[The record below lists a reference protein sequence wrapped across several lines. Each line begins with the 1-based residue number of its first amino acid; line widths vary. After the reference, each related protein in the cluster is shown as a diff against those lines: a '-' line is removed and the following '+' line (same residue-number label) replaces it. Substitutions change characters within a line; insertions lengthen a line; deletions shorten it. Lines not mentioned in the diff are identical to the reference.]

1 MSEKGCLYLV
11 ATPIG
16 NLADFSPRA
25 QSVLRDSDII
35 ACEDTRVTQKLLSHI
50 GLSKPLVS
58 YREENERKQT
68 PQLILEMVSGKKIA
82 LVSDAGFPSVSDPG
96 FCLVRQC
103 RREGFEVVPIPGPNA
118 AITALAA
125 SGLPTHNFL
134 FLGFPPKGKVAFQNL
149 LEKWKDFEG
158 SLIFYQSK
166 YKIPATFE
174 VLEKAFGKDRYISVA
189 RELTKIHETILV
201 GTIAE
206 VKSKS
211 QDLSQKGEFTIVV
224 APHDFTF

>member
-149 LEKWKDFEG
+149 LEKWKDFGG

-174 VLEKAFGKDRYISVA
+174 VLVKAFGKDRYISVA

>member
-25 QSVLRDSDII
+25 KSVLTYCDII

-149 LEKWKDFEG
+149 LEKWKDFGG

>member
-149 LEKWKDFEG
+149 LEKWKDFGG

-174 VLEKAFGKDRYISVA
+174 VLEKAFGKDRYISAA

-201 GTIAE
+201 GTIAD

>member
-149 LEKWKDFEG
+149 LEKWKDFGG

-211 QDLSQKGEFTIVV
+211 KDLSQKGEFTIVV

>member
-1 MSEKGCLYLV
+1 MIKKTHFGI
-11 ATPIG
+11 T
-16 NLADFSPRA
+16 
-25 QSVLRDSDII
+25 
-35 ACEDTRVTQKLLSHI
+35 
-50 GLSKPLVS
+50 KPLIS

-68 PQLILEMVSGKKIA
+68 PNLILEMTSGKKIA

-103 RREGFEVVPIPGPNA
+103 RREGFNIVPVPGPNA

-149 LEKWKDFEG
+149 LEKWKDFGG

-166 YKIPATFE
+166 YKMPFTFE
-174 VLEKAFGKDRYISVA
+174 VLEQIYGINRYMCVA
-189 RELTKIHETILV
+189 REITKAHESFIV
-201 GTIAE
+201 GTISE
-206 VKSKS
+206 VKEKS
-211 QDLSQKGEFTIVV
+211 TQTSQKGEFTLVV
-224 APHDFTF
+224 APEGFLL

>member
-16 NLADFSPRA
+16 NLGDFSPRA
-25 QSVLRDSDII
+25 QDVLADCNLI
-35 ACEDTRVTQKLLSHI
+35 ACEDTRVTKKLLSHF

-68 PQLILEMVSGKKIA
+68 QQLMKELASGKKVA
-82 LVSDAGFPSVSDPG
+82 LLSDAGFPTLSDPG

-103 RREGFEVVPIPGPNA
+103 RRDGFSVVPIPGPNA
-118 AITALAA
+118 ALSAIVA

-149 LEKWKDFEG
+149 LDKWEEFGG

-166 YKIPATFE
+166 YKIPSTLE
-174 VLEKAFGKDRYISVA
+174 VLEKAYGKDRYISVA
-189 RELTKIHETILV
+189 RELTKLHETILV

-206 VKSKS
+206 VALQYQNVSS
-211 QDLSQKGEFTIVV
+211 KGEFTIVV
-224 APHDFTF
+224 APRNFTF

>member
-149 LEKWKDFEG
+149 LEKWKDFGG

-201 GTIAE
+201 GTIAD

>member
-25 QSVLRDSDII
+25 KGVLTDSDII

-103 RREGFEVVPIPGPNA
+103 RREGFDVVPIPGPNA

-149 LEKWKDFEG
+149 LEKWKDFGG

>member
-25 QSVLRDSDII
+25 QSVLRDSDLI

-149 LEKWKDFEG
+149 LEKWKDFGG
-158 SLIFYQSK
+158 SLILYQSK

-201 GTIAE
+201 GTIAD

>member
-50 GLSKPLVS
+50 GISKPLVS

-149 LEKWKDFEG
+149 LEKWKDFGG

-201 GTIAE
+201 GTIAN

>member
-50 GLSKPLVS
+50 GISKPLVS

-149 LEKWKDFEG
+149 LEKWKDFGG

-201 GTIAE
+201 GTIAD

>member
-103 RREGFEVVPIPGPNA
+103 RKEGFEVVPIPGPNA

-149 LEKWKDFEG
+149 LEKWKDFGG

-211 QDLSQKGEFTIVV
+211 EDLSQKGEFTIVV

>member
-103 RREGFEVVPIPGPNA
+103 RREGFDVVPIPGPNA

-149 LEKWKDFEG
+149 LEKWKDFGG

>member
-118 AITALAA
+118 AITALTA

-149 LEKWKDFEG
+149 LEKWKDFGG

-201 GTIAE
+201 GTIAD

>member
-68 PQLILEMVSGKKIA
+68 PQLILEMVAGKKIA

-149 LEKWKDFEG
+149 LEKWKDFGG

>member
-1 MSEKGCLYLV
+1 M
-11 ATPIG
+11 
-16 NLADFSPRA
+16 
-25 QSVLRDSDII
+25 LRDSDII

-103 RREGFEVVPIPGPNA
+103 RREGFDVVPIPGPNA

-149 LEKWKDFEG
+149 LEKWKDFGG

-201 GTIAE
+201 GTIAD